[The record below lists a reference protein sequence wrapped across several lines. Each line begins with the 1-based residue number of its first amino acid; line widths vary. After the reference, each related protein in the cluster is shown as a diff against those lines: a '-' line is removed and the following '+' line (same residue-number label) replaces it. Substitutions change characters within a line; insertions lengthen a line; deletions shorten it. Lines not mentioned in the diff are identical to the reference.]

1 MNAHPLTV
9 DALTGTPNA
18 LARHYSRFRVAER
31 LLLTGHSHQA
41 WPDRA
46 LEGQQRAWLDAAEM
60 VDEKWER
67 AFERADRVRRGYA
80 RLLDNDETARARIAG
95 SISLGQNTHELLVR
109 LLSALPLRQRPRLV
123 TTDGEFHSIRRQL
136 DRLAEE
142 GIEVVKI
149 AADPA
154 DGVTERLAAATDDRT
169 AAVLVSSVFFR
180 NAHIVPGLDRIAEAC
195 RRVGAALVVDAYH
208 HLNVVPFSIRELG
221 LDDAFIVGGGY
232 KYCQLGEGNGFMRVP
247 EGCELRPVI
256 TGWFAEFG
264 TIVENA
270 LPGSTGRES
279 TASPSARGRGATRVA
294 YAEGP
299 ARFAGATYDP
309 TPHYRATEVFDFF
322 EELQLTPSLLREVS
336 QHQIRLLAR
345 AFDDLDLD
353 PAIIDRDR
361 TVDLGDIAGFLALR
375 TSRAGE
381 LHRLLRERG
390 VLTDFR
396 DDVLRLGPAPYL
408 SDAQLEDA
416 MGVLGECV
424 RALT

>member
-80 RLLDNDETARARIAG
+80 RLLDNDETAVPGSPAR
-95 SISLGQNTHELLVR
+95 SLGQNTHELLVR

-361 TVDLGDIAGFLALR
+361 TVDLGDIAGFLARCARAAPASSTASCASAASSPTSATTCCGWGLR
-375 TSRAGE
+375 RTCPTRSSKTR
-381 LHRLLRERG
+381 
-390 VLTDFR
+390 
-396 DDVLRLGPAPYL
+396 
-408 SDAQLEDA
+408 